1 MYKQW
6 ALLIHYFTKI
16 VYANYFLGYTIKNYY
31 WIYGQNKKNSNNNN
45 ASLWALSNRSGLPL
59 LGFLDGAWHQ
69 IGQVCYWSLLLCLF
83 FFFTCV
89 ITAHISYV
97 CQKKVEIE
105 ATVGTGSPKTG
116 MEKIFQSCPISV
128 KLYILWC
135 LFLAE
140 RNGKQCGLLSI
151 HFLCCLERRESRSQS
166 QLISGQ
172 VTNLLQGKPRDRQP
186 SAFTI
191 TFTPMSN

>member
-1 MYKQW
+1 MIV
-6 ALLIHYFTKI
+6 ALFI
-16 VYANYFLGYTIKNYY
+16 
-31 WIYGQNKKNSNNNN
+31 
-45 ASLWALSNRSGLPL
+45 
-59 LGFLDGAWHQ
+59 
-69 IGQVCYWSLLLCLF
+69 LF

-97 CQKKVEIE
+97 CQKEVEIE

-140 RNGKQCGLLSI
+140 RIGKQCGLLSV
-151 HFLCCLERRESRSQS
+151 HFLCCLERKEIQEPIPADFWTGRQS
-166 QLISGQ
+166 VARQTQRQTAIRIHNHIHAYEQLRVAS
-172 VTNLLQGKPRDRQP
+172 
-186 SAFTI
+186 
-191 TFTPMSN
+191 